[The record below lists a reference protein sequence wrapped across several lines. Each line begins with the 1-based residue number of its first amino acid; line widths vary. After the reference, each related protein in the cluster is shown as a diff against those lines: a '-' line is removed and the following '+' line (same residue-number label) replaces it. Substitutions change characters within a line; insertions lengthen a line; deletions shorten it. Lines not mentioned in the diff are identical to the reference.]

1 MKLHVIKF
9 CVLVCVL
16 VHSACF
22 AAAAGSDWQ
31 EIVKKAKGQTIYFN
45 GWGGSEAINDY
56 VKWAGD
62 VAHERYGVTVKHV
75 KVTDIADVVARILAE
90 KSSSRTTDGSVDLIW
105 INGENFDTMK
115 KNDLLSK
122 AYSQLLPNYS
132 LVDVENKPS
141 TLYDFT
147 IPVDNLEV
155 PWGMAQFV
163 FMYDTAKVKKA
174 PANMQE
180 LLEFTE
186 EHPGRFTYP
195 APPAFHGTTFLKQ
208 LLIESVDDA
217 SVLTRSVAE
226 VDFDAVTAPMWNY
239 LDAMHPNMWR
249 KGRAFATSGSE
260 LIKLLDNGEVFI
272 SFTFNPNE
280 ASRAIENG
288 ELPETVRTYVHEG
301 GTIGNSHFV
310 AIPFN
315 TNVKEGSLV
324 FANFLL
330 SPEAQVRK
338 NDPTVWGDP
347 TVLSMSKVSD
357 EDRKQFEQIPRG
369 VATLSSTELGT
380 VLLEPH
386 ASWVGAIE
394 EAWRA
399 RYIK

>member
-1 MKLHVIKF
+1 MKLKALKYLIVVS
-9 CVLVCVL
+9 VLL
-16 VHSACF
+16 HSVCF
-22 AAAAGSDWQ
+22 AVASDKGWQ

-56 VKWAGD
+56 VQWAGD
-62 VAHERYGVTVKHV
+62 LAGERYGITVKHV

-90 KSSSRTTDGSVDLIW
+90 KSSGRTSEGSVDLIW

-115 KNDLLSK
+115 KNDLLGK
-122 AYSQLLPNYS
+122 PYSQLLPNYS
-132 LVDVENKPS
+132 LVDLENKPT

-163 FMYDTAKVKKA
+163 FMYDTAKIEKA
-174 PANMQE
+174 PVNMKE
-180 LLEFTE
+180 LLEFTGKY
-186 EHPGRFTYP
+186 PGRFTYP

-217 SVLTRSVAE
+217 SVLSRPVTE
-226 VDFDAVTAPMWNY
+226 VDFDAVTAPMWSY
-239 LDAMHPNMWR
+239 LDAMHPKMWR
-249 KGRAFATSGSE
+249 KGRAFAASGSE
-260 LIKLLDNGEVFI
+260 LIKLLDDGEVFI

-315 TNVKEGSLV
+315 SSAKEAALV

-338 NDPTVWGDP
+338 NDPTIWGDP
-347 TVLSMSKVSD
+347 TVLSMAKLSAA
-357 EDRKQFEQIPRG
+357 DRKNFEQIPIG
-369 VATLSSTELGT
+369 VATLSSAELGT